1 MRNEVMEPYRD
12 PQSSRPAPNG
22 MNAFGVVRYC
32 FQYSSSTGRTRF
44 RSIGNG
50 GFQSPGVSASE
61 MPGYT
66 GGGSRSAPAPAVGT
80 VAARGKFAL
89 RGSGTPRSCPTQ
101 ESGENV
107 A

>member
-50 GFQSPGVSASE
+50 GFPSPGVSAAR

-66 GGGSRSAPAPAVGT
+66 GGRARDAPAPAD
-80 VAARGKFAL
+80 AASAP
-89 RGSGTPRSCPTQ
+89 PRRLAPRVSRPPPSHRT
-101 ESGENV
+101 EERRED
-107 A
+107 